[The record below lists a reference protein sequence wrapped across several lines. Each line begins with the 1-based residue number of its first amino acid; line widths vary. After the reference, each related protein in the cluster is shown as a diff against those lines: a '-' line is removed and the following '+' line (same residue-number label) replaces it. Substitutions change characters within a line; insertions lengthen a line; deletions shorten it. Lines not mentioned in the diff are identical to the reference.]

1 MLEQIRQ
8 RLHDYRLT
16 RAAAK
21 VVTQGDG
28 YAARTWALPAT
39 ASEWPEVRTTITDWL
54 ALQLTGTATP
64 YGFSHYNV
72 GFALVRLGDGK
83 RTALWHELLPGF
95 ERTATM
101 SGLDAAQERL
111 QTLPVADHPSVTH
124 VEVYLMS
131 LGDILKQGYE
141 RLGYE

>member
-1 MLEQIRQ
+1 MLKQIRQ
-8 RLHDYRLT
+8 RVQDYRLT

-39 ASEWPEVRTTITDWL
+39 ANDWPGLHAPVMDWL
-54 ALQLTGTATP
+54 ALQVTGTATP
-64 YGFSHYNV
+64 YGFSHCSI
-72 GFALVRLGDGK
+72 GFALVQLVDGT

-95 ERTATM
+95 ERTATA
-101 SGLDAAQERL
+101 SGLEAACERL
-111 QTLPVADHPSVTH
+111 TTLPLADHPLATH

-131 LGDILKQGYE
+131 LGDILKQSYE